1 MGSFQPGTPFA
12 PTTSQM
18 KRKILIVEDE
28 LDIVDLLQ
36 SQVKALGYDSIVAGN
51 GKQAVDLA
59 VAEVPDLIL
68 MDIMLPVMD
77 GLDAT
82 RQIRQNPKTRSI
94 PIIAVTALSSRRDKE
109 KCLRSGCDDYLSKP
123 FTQFTRLQLSS
134 RIEKLLKSREKQQ
147 TA

>member
-1 MGSFQPGTPFA
+1 
-12 PTTSQM
+12 M
-18 KRKILIVEDE
+18 KRKILIVEDD

-51 GKQAVDLA
+51 GKEAVDMATSQL
-59 VAEVPDLIL
+59 PHLIL

-82 RQIRQNPKTRSI
+82 RQIRQNPTTRSI

-109 KCLRSGCDDYLSKP
+109 KCLQSGCDDYLSKP
-123 FTQFTRLQLSS
+123 FTQFTRLQLGS
-134 RIEKLLKSREKQQ
+134 RIEKLLKSSEKQHM
-147 TA
+147 A

>member
-1 MGSFQPGTPFA
+1 
-12 PTTSQM
+12 M
-18 KRKILIVEDE
+18 KKKILIVEDD

-36 SQVKALGYDSIVAGN
+36 RQVKALGYDSIVAGN
-51 GKQAVDLA
+51 GKQAVDMATSQL
-59 VAEVPDLIL
+59 PHLIL

-94 PIIAVTALSSRRDKE
+94 PIIAVTALSSRKDKE
-109 KCLRSGCDDYLSKP
+109 KCLQSGCDDYLSKP
-123 FTQFTRLQLSS
+123 FTQFTRLQLGS
-134 RIEKLLKSREKQQ
+134 RIEKLLKSSEKQH

>member
-1 MGSFQPGTPFA
+1 
-12 PTTSQM
+12 M
-18 KRKILIVEDE
+18 KKKILIVEDD
-28 LDIVDLLQ
+28 LDIVDLLR

-51 GKQAVDLA
+51 GKEAVDMATSQL
-59 VAEVPDLIL
+59 PHLIL

-82 RQIRQNPKTRSI
+82 RQIRQNPKTNSI

-109 KCLRSGCDDYLSKP
+109 KCLQSGCDDYLSKP
-123 FTQFTRLQLSS
+123 FTQFTRLQLGS
-134 RIEKLLKSREKQQ
+134 RIEKLLKSSEKQH

>member
-1 MGSFQPGTPFA
+1 MAPSQSGTPFA
-12 PTTSQM
+12 PNMSQM
-18 KRKILIVEDE
+18 KRKILIVEDD

-51 GKQAVDLA
+51 GKEAVDMATSQL
-59 VAEVPDLIL
+59 PHLIL

-82 RQIRQNPKTRSI
+82 RQIRQNPTTRSI

-109 KCLRSGCDDYLSKP
+109 KCLQSGCDDYLSKP
-123 FTQFTRLQLSS
+123 FTQFTRLQLGS
-134 RIEKLLKSREKQQ
+134 RIEKLLKSSEKQHM
-147 TA
+147 A

>member
-1 MGSFQPGTPFA
+1 
-12 PTTSQM
+12 M
-18 KRKILIVEDE
+18 KKKILIVEDD

-51 GKQAVDLA
+51 GKEAVDMATSQL
-59 VAEVPDLIL
+59 PHLIL

-82 RQIRQNPKTRSI
+82 RQIRQNPKTSSI

-109 KCLRSGCDDYLSKP
+109 KCLQSGCDDYLSKP
-123 FTQFTRLQLSS
+123 FTQFTRLQLGS
-134 RIEKLLKSREKQQ
+134 RIEKLLKSSEKQH

>member
-1 MGSFQPGTPFA
+1 
-12 PTTSQM
+12 M
-18 KRKILIVEDE
+18 KRKILIVEDD

-51 GKQAVDLA
+51 GKQAVDMATSQL
-59 VAEVPDLIL
+59 PHLIL

-82 RQIRQNPKTRSI
+82 RQIRQNPTTRSI

-109 KCLRSGCDDYLSKP
+109 KCLQSGCDDYLSKP
-123 FTQFTRLQLSS
+123 FTQFTRVQLCS
-134 RIEKLLKSREKQQ
+134 RIEKLLKTSEKQH

>member
-1 MGSFQPGTPFA
+1 
-12 PTTSQM
+12 M
-18 KRKILIVEDE
+18 KKKILIVEDD

-51 GKQAVDLA
+51 GKQAVDMATSQL
-59 VAEVPDLIL
+59 PHLIL

-82 RQIRQNPKTRSI
+82 RQIRQNPKTSSI

-109 KCLRSGCDDYLSKP
+109 KCLQSGCDDYLSKP
-123 FTQFTRLQLSS
+123 FTQFTRLQLGS
-134 RIEKLLKSREKQQ
+134 RIEKLLKQNS
-147 TA
+147 T

>member
-1 MGSFQPGTPFA
+1 
-12 PTTSQM
+12 M
-18 KRKILIVEDE
+18 KRKILIVEDD

-51 GKQAVDLA
+51 GKEAVDMATSQL
-59 VAEVPDLIL
+59 PHLIL

-82 RQIRQNPKTRSI
+82 RQIRQNPTTRSI

-109 KCLRSGCDDYLSKP
+109 KCLQSGCDDYLSKP
-123 FTQFTRLQLSS
+123 FTQFTRLQLGS
-134 RIEKLLKSREKQQ
+134 RIEKLLKSSEKQP